1 MVDIAG
7 QVPGCLY
14 GNIRVVTQYFHTQ
27 VCSRVGHLYADSSKT
42 DDTQLLALN
51 FMACELLL
59 LLFRKLTDILIHA
72 LGLYPVHSA
81 DDISGCQQHTCQ
93 YQLFYTVGIGARRIE
108 DHDTFF
114 AALVNRDVVD
124 ASARPGNRR
133 ERGGHFHVVHGG
145 GTHHDAVGGS
155 YRIPNRVFRRIKAVE
170 AAGSNFIQS
179 QYIHNASFFL
189 SV

>member
-1 MVDIAG
+1 MDGNVITLFIDIVHIGDVVDIAG

-108 DHDTFF
+108 NYDTLIRAFGQR
-114 AALVNRDVVD
+114 NIID
-124 ASARPGNRR
+124 SGSGPGDGLQILREIYLM
-133 ERGGHFHVVHGG
+133 ERG
-145 GTHHDAVGGS
+145 TSD
-155 YRIPNRVFRRIKAVE
+155 
-170 AAGSNFIQS
+170 
-179 QYIHNASFFL
+179 
-189 SV
+189 